1 MQFMKDKPCD
11 VNLLKSM
18 NPFSK
23 QDVDAFLASQH
34 PGESIVSLV

>member
-1 MQFMKDKPCD
+1 MQFMKDKLCD

-34 PGESIVSLV
+34 AGESIV